1 MSKTIA
7 ITTTKRGIAATW
19 EKGGGMTSGGSATI
33 IAKPDGSKPR
43 AVYVPRGGHLA
54 CGEHALIAVHEGY
67 YLVYAGVS
75 RGTRSSA
82 TIERIVA
89 TSVKDVH
96 GQKFEA
102 TAEVEVVNTFSQGE
116 WDKPL
121 EQKLEATVEAAFR
134 KASTYHCRS
143 AVYIDTSKRM
153 PESDGQRKRREAE
166 MAKQDAERARL
177 RAEKAAADA
186 QARTEAEAASREALP
201 ALLPHLSELV
211 DRLVALK
218 AASPGTSYDKLELGV
233 SRFSFGWGLKDALY
247 TEQNLAAVERTVA
260 GWEYQFAKRQ
270 QRAAMTSQFE
280 ALASRVEALGLS
292 LSFGEEKVNWGG
304 GSHYG
309 GFAYTQE
316 GLESFEADLT
326 RKEEEAAE
334 KAREEA
340 AAAAKAS
347 AEAEAAELGLPRDV
361 RIWHRMGGVTNRG
374 CGWVI
379 APDGTHRESDFV
391 DTSMHGS
398 NTKRYHQSYEGDH
411 VWNQILPGELVLR
424 YYQADRY
431 DIAHCEVVHRPDQVT
446 RDQLVAAKQI
456 EEDMGASE
464 NAFGLDDRLGKLLD
478 RRAMAIEE
486 AMNDLPPALRPEDGW
501 TLEVLSSA
509 NGLTLAADA
518 RSWVNHAESFPLSC
532 EGREAQVVYEL
543 PAADGGLQVV
553 AYYKWGCWNLNL
565 WWREQPATP
574 APVEQAEEVAEPA
587 TVADL
592 AAFFN
597 GRRN

>member
-1 MSKTIA
+1 
-7 ITTTKRGIAATW
+7 
-19 EKGGGMTSGGSATI
+19 
-33 IAKPDGSKPR
+33 
-43 AVYVPRGGHLA
+43 
-54 CGEHALIAVHEGY
+54 
-67 YLVYAGVS
+67 
-75 RGTRSSA
+75 
-82 TIERIVA
+82 
-89 TSVKDVH
+89 
-96 GQKFEA
+96 
-102 TAEVEVVNTFSQGE
+102 
-116 WDKPL
+116 
-121 EQKLEATVEAAFR
+121 
-134 KASTYHCRS
+134 
-143 AVYIDTSKRM
+143 
-153 PESDGQRKRREAE
+153 
-166 MAKQDAERARL
+166 
-177 RAEKAAADA
+177 
-186 QARTEAEAASREALP
+186 
-201 ALLPHLSELV
+201 
-211 DRLVALK
+211 
-218 AASPGTSYDKLELGV
+218 
-233 SRFSFGWGLKDALY
+233 
-247 TEQNLAAVERTVA
+247 
-260 GWEYQFAKRQ
+260 
-270 QRAAMTSQFE
+270 
-280 ALASRVEALGLS
+280 
-292 LSFGEEKVNWGG
+292 
-304 GSHYG
+304 
-309 GFAYTQE
+309 
-316 GLESFEADLT
+316 
-326 RKEEEAAE
+326 
-334 KAREEA
+334 
-340 AAAAKAS
+340 
-347 AEAEAAELGLPRDV
+347 
-361 RIWHRMGGVTNRG
+361 
-374 CGWVI
+374 
-379 APDGTHRESDFV
+379 
-391 DTSMHGS
+391 MHGS
-398 NTKRYHQSYEGDH
+398 NTRRYHQSYEGDH